1 MKLEFIENPKANANK
16 HGIKIKDKYKHW
28 TVIDGPF
35 RNKHGALVWLCEC
48 DCHKTKRYF
57 QGNALVKPDANF
69 QCLKCSVPE
78 RTEHFL
84 QTKGKTG
91 NLHQGKFSKIQRC
104 AKARNIEFTLTK
116 EYLNNLFEEQNGIC
130 AITGDSLND
139 INKAS
144 LDRIDS
150 NKPYIEGNVQWVT
163 VQANKSK
170 HILSMQELYEFC
182 RKVLNHANQQPS
194 QEI

>member
-1 MKLEFIENPKANANK
+1 MELEFVENPKTTANK
-16 HGIKIKDKYKHW
+16 HGIKIGDKYKHW

-35 RNKHGALVWLCEC
+35 RNRHASLVWLCEC

-57 QGNALVKPDANF
+57 QGNALVKPNGNF
-69 QCLKCSVPE
+69 QCAKCAVPTRIE
-78 RTEHFL
+78 QFL
-84 QTKGKTG
+84 CIKGKIG
-91 NLHQGKFSKIQRC
+91 NLRQGKFSKIQRC
-104 AKARNIEFTLTK
+104 AKARKIEFNLTK
-116 EYLNNLFEEQNGIC
+116 EYLNDLFESQNGLC
-130 AITGDSLND
+130 AITGDSLED

-144 LDRIDS
+144 LDRINS

-182 RKVLNHANQQPS
+182 HKVLNHANQQPS